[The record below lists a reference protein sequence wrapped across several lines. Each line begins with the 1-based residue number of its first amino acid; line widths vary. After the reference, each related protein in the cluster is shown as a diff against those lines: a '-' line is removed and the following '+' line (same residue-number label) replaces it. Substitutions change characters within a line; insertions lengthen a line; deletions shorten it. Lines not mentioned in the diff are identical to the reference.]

1 MTDKENKPLNDLPI
15 FWGIPTGKMF
25 LFNSEEE
32 VRKFFSKTGMDEESM
47 YTCGVGVKED
57 TSFNDEEENIY
68 GHHAVTLPTF
78 HNNPYLA
85 FVDQKAYI
93 STTWN
98 LYSQDS
104 LELDTGVWSEYPCIM
119 YLNVEEGFS
128 KHTDTSV
135 FICHIV
141 PLSEMLTVST
151 LEKEEE
157 EYKQVWL
164 DNLQEKLDHEAAR
177 DEWLRQ
183 KEKHK

>member
-1 MTDKENKPLNDLPI
+1 MSEQTLNELPT

-32 VRKFFSKTGMDEESM
+32 VIKFFSKAGMNEESL
-47 YTCGVGVKED
+47 YHCGVDVKEGY
-57 TSFNDEEENIY
+57 EEVVNI
-68 GHHAVTLPTF
+68 HKQHTVTLSTF
-78 HNNPYLA
+78 CKNPRLA
-85 FVDQKAYI
+85 IVDQKAHV
-93 STTWN
+93 STTWSW
-98 LYSQDS
+98 YVQES
-104 LELDTGVWSEYPCIM
+104 LELDTGLWSSYPCIM
-119 YLNVEEGFS
+119 YLKVEEGFS

-141 PLSEMLTVST
+141 PLSEMLTVPT

-164 DNLQEKLDHEAAR
+164 DNLQETLDHEAAR

-183 KEKHK
+183 KEEKPK